1 MDPNMHFLT
10 PILVALIL
18 GWSIFRRVR
27 RSIGRQLV
35 RPRRL
40 LFRAVLLGSVGVL
53 LLVVSVSKATLLGA
67 LLGGMVCGA
76 ALGIFGLQHT
86 RFEWSTDGHYYTPH
100 TYIGIFVVALLVARV
115 AYRLLV
121 VQLNGFNASTDP
133 NPFDQY
139 QRSPLTLGIFG
150 LLVGYYVVYNVGVLR
165 TSRAMA
171 PLASA
176 AVPASDVAPP
186 ADRV

>member
-1 MDPNMHFLT
+1 MHFLT

-35 RPRRL
+35 HPRRL
-40 LFRAVLLGSVGVL
+40 LFRAVLLGLVGIL
-53 LLVVSVSKATLLGA
+53 LLVASVSRTTLLGA

-76 ALGIFGLQHT
+76 ALGIFSLQHT
-86 RFEWSTDGHYYTPH
+86 RFEFSTDGHYYTPH

-121 VQLNGFNASTDP
+121 VQMSGFAASPDS

-150 LLVGYYVVYNVGVLR
+150 LLVGYYVLYNAGILR
-165 TSRAMA
+165 TTRTMA

-176 AVPASDVAPP
+176 TAPASDAAPP